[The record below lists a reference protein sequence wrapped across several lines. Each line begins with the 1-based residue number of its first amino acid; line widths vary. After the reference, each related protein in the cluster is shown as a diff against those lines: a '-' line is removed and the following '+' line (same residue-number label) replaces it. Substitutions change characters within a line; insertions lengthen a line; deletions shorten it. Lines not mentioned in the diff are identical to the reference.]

1 MVSEHMKRLST
12 TYVIREQQ
20 IKTTCYH
27 QKPNDENPK
36 YWQHPMLVRTWSNR
50 NSHSSLLLG
59 IWNNTAI
66 WEDRQFLTKPNNQ
79 TYSRIQS
86 SKPTSWYFP
95 KRVENLGPHKNLHMD
110 VYSNF
115 IHHFQNLEAI
125 KMSYSRWIDKLD
137 VWYNQTMEYYSV
149 L

>member
-1 MVSEHMKRLST
+1 MSIRKDSQQHMSLGNSKLKQH
-12 TYVIREQQ
+12 VI
-20 IKTTCYH
+20 IKNL
-27 QKPNDENPK
+27 NDKNPK

-79 TYSRIQS
+79 TYSMIQS
-86 SKPTSWYFP
+86 SKHTSWHFP

-115 IHHFQNLEAI
+115 IHHCQNLETI
-125 KMSYSRWIDKLD
+125 KMSYSRWIDKLA